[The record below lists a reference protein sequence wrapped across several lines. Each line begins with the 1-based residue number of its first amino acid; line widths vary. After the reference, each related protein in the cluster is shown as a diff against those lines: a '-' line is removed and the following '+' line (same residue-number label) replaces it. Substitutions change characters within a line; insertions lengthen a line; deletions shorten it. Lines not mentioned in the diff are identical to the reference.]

1 MKLTATNE
9 GLQNHTLPGAVHSFY
24 APFPKVVDLREDPVS
39 LLFFNDTELSHTG
52 WALWPSEEMAKVYLI
67 YTGLVTGKI
76 PHNLDMYCFNVA
88 NACRGGGA
96 GAVP

>member
-1 MKLTATNE
+1 MKLTAINE
-9 GLQNHTLPGAVHSFY
+9 GSQNHTLPDDVHSFP
-24 APFPKVVDLREDPVS
+24 APFPKVTDLREDQVC

-76 PHNLDMYCFNVA
+76 PHKLQL
-88 NACRGGGA
+88 
-96 GAVP
+96 